1 MRELSV
7 NEVEAVNGGN
17 DESKEKS
24 SKPKSKL
31 AKIIAVG
38 EVIYDELSSI
48 DWGDS
53 MDDPDTNLA
62 P

>member
-7 NEVEAVNGGN
+7 NEVNEVSGGH
-17 DESKEKS
+17 
-24 SKPKSKL
+24 PFL
-31 AKIIAVG
+31 WMVG
-38 EVIYDELSSI
+38 GYVFGKVVDSLYEV

-53 MDDPDTNLA
+53 SEDPDTNLA